1 MNIDGEWTVNERRN
15 DSVLSKKKKNYKEIY
30 DKSEK
35 IHAYTF
41 REIMKQ
47 EIKFGVRRLRENM
60 ERKVEARANTLKTN
74 KRQTNERDLEE
85 EKKKNWYSSKFQN
98 QERTKRKRTLRH
110 RRDINMII

>member
-1 MNIDGEWTVNERRN
+1 MLSTKNI
-15 DSVLSKKKKNYKEIY
+15 YKEIY

-60 ERKVEARANTLKTN
+60 ERKLEARANTLKTN
-74 KRQTNERDLEE
+74 KRQTNKRDLEE
-85 EKKKNWYSSKFQN
+85 EKEKKN
-98 QERTKRKRTLRH
+98 
-110 RRDINMII
+110 